1 MPEDRRAAR
10 AAEAKRHIATMNVVF
25 AEQTKASAAAAT
37 VYKEGAGRVLDIPE
51 PRFEATRAQT
61 LRIDAVEAVVG
72 IPGEHPAVLDFA
84 SFTNPGGGYD
94 RGAWAQE
101 EALCAGS
108 NLFSVLEACQDS
120 FYAGN
125 RSMWRGGLFTDKC
138 MYVPDVMFGEGNA
151 IRPAGVVVCA
161 APNRTRALENGR
173 DEVEVDHDLA
183 RRVECVMR
191 VAAAQGVDGLVLG
204 AFGCGVFGND
214 ARRVA
219 GLFKEWL
226 DAHPGVFE
234 HVVFAV
240 PGGPNAAVFEE
251 VFPRIVEAAPAD
263 EAARAADAED
273 GEDDDADDW
282 RAYMTAGA
290 ADEGDAD
297 DDADDAGAACGAASP
312 KEEWRRKLAAF
323 KK

>member
-1 MPEDRRAAR
+1 MPEDRKAAR
-10 AAEAKRHIATMNVVF
+10 AAEARRHIATMNVVF
-25 AEQTKASAAAAT
+25 AEQTKASATAAT
-37 VYKEGAGRVLDIPE
+37 VYKEGAGRSLDVPA

-61 LRIDAVEAVVG
+61 LRIDAVEAVMG
-72 IPGEHPAVLDFA
+72 IAGEHPAVLDFA

-108 NLFSVLEACQDS
+108 NLFSVLEACKP
-120 FYAGN
+120 FYEGN

-161 APNRTRALENGR
+161 APNRRRALENGR

-214 ARRVA
+214 ATRVA

-234 HVVFAV
+234 NVVFAV
-240 PGGPNAAVFEE
+240 PGGPNAAAFEE
-251 VFPRIVEAAPAD
+251 AFPRIVEAEPQDRDAQAD
-263 EAARAADAED
+263 PGEDEED
-273 GEDDDADDW
+273 GTDDW

-290 ADEGDAD
+290 ADGEDGAAAD
-297 DDADDAGAACGAASP
+297 DTDDTGAGGSSP
-312 KEEWRRKLAAF
+312 TEEWRRKLASF

>member
-1 MPEDRRAAR
+1 MSEDRRAAR

-25 AEQTKASAAAAT
+25 SEQTLASAAAAT
-37 VYKEGAGRVLDIPE
+37 VYKEGAGRALDIPE
-51 PRFEATRAQT
+51 ARFEATRAQT
-61 LRIDAVEAVVG
+61 LRLDAVEALMG
-72 IPGEHPAVLDFA
+72 IAGEHPAVLDFA

-108 NLFSVLEACQDS
+108 NLFSILDACKDS
-120 FYAGN
+120 FYEGN

-151 IRPAGVVVCA
+151 IRAAGVVVCA

-191 VAAAQGVDGLVLG
+191 VAAAHGVDGLVLG

-234 HVVFAV
+234 NVVFAV

-251 VFPRIVEAAPAD
+251 LFPRIVEAAPH
-263 EAARAADAED
+263 DAQAQPAEGD
-273 GEDDDADDW
+273 GDEDDDPGDW
-282 RAYMTAGA
+282 RAYMAAGA
-290 ADEGDAD
+290 GDAAD
-297 DDADDAGAACGAASP
+297 NGGDAAAGDGADAGAP
-312 KEEWRRKLAAF
+312 KEEWRRKLASLM
-323 KK
+323 KE

>member
-10 AAEAKRHIATMNVVF
+10 VAQAKRHIATTNVVF

-37 VYKEGAGRVLDIPE
+37 VYKEGAGRVLDVPE
-51 PRFEATRAQT
+51 ARFAATRAQT
-61 LRIDAVEAVVG
+61 LRIDAVEAVMG
-72 IPGEHPAVLDFA
+72 IAGEHPAVLDFA
-84 SFTNPGGGYD
+84 SFTNPGGGYE

-108 NLFSVLEACQDS
+108 NLFSVLEACKDS
-120 FYAGN
+120 FYEGN

-161 APNRTRALENGR
+161 APNRARALENGR
-173 DEVEVDHDLA
+173 DEVEIDHDLA

-219 GLFKEWL
+219 GLFGEWL

-234 HVVFAV
+234 NVVFAV
-240 PGGPNAAVFEE
+240 PGGPNAAAFEE
-251 VFPRIVEAAPAD
+251 MFPRIAEAEPQEKGKQAPSG
-263 EAARAADAED
+263 ED
-273 GEDDDADDW
+273 GEDGVDDW
-282 RAYMTAGA
+282 RAYL
-290 ADEGDAD
+290 
-297 DDADDAGAACGAASP
+297 DAGALSGAEGGEGDGDAPDMP

-323 KK
+323 KR

>member
-25 AEQTKASAAAAT
+25 SEQTKASAAAAV
-37 VYKEGAGRVLDIPE
+37 VYKEGAGRALDVPE
-51 PRFEATRAQT
+51 ARFEATRVQT
-61 LRIDAVEAVVG
+61 LRMDAVEAVMG
-72 IPGEHPAVLDFA
+72 IAGEKPAVLDFA

-108 NLFSVLEACQDS
+108 NLFSVLEACTS
-120 FYAGN
+120 FYEGN

-161 APNRTRALENGR
+161 APNRKRALENGR
-173 DEVEVDHDLA
+173 DEVEIDHDLA

-191 VAAAQGVDGLVLG
+191 VAAVQGVDGLVLG
-204 AFGCGVFGND
+204 AFGCGVFSND
-214 ARRVA
+214 PQRVA

-234 HVVFAV
+234 NVVFAV

-251 VFPRIVEAAPAD
+251 AFPRIAEAEPQEKKAQAAAGDD
-263 EAARAADAED
+263 EED
-273 GEDDDADDW
+273 GAEDW
-282 RAYMTAGA
+282 RAYADVGA
-290 ADEGDAD
+290 SSGAENGEGGASGDEPDL
-297 DDADDAGAACGAASP
+297 P
-312 KEEWRRKLAAF
+312 KEEWRRKLASLV
-323 KK
+323 K